1 MKGCCSRSG
10 KNLVAKLVVSL
21 SFVFTWSTGIS
32 CWLLVCL
39 KFNHVV
45 PKNTVQSQVVLF
57 HVYLLYHFLQKNEAF
72 SNALSPLVARGLP
85 VAICCGTSAWSNLAG
100 NPEVAINNS
109 SAAMRALRKNAG
121 IGVINAHWSSH
132 PSMTHVAF
140 AYPAFLLNAS
150 LSWNSDIPESYLRY
164 YYCYCAKKRERA
176 FRQHSNLKLATLQFP

>member
-1 MKGCCSRSG
+1 MVCGHIV
-10 KNLVAKLVVSL
+10 LVA
-21 SFVFTWSTGIS
+21 F
-32 CWLLVCL
+32 VCL

-45 PKNTVQSQVVLF
+45 PKYCFQCSSSIAPLRCQC
-57 HVYLLYHFLQKNEAF
+57 HVYYLVYHFLQKNEAF
-72 SNALSPLVARGLP
+72 SNALAPFVAKGLP

-140 AYPAFLLNAS
+140 AYPSFLLNAS
-150 LSWNSDIPESYLRY
+150 LSWNSDIPETYLR
-164 YYCYCAKKRERA
+164 
-176 FRQHSNLKLATLQFP
+176 

>member
-1 MKGCCSRSG
+1 MKGCCSRTG

-109 SAAMRALRKNAG
+109 SAAMRAVRKNAG

-164 YYCYCAKKRERA
+164 YYCAKKRKSLSA
-176 FRQHSNLKLATLQFP
+176 QHTVLKNP